1 MAIPLAIGAAFKAAS
16 VFDVLG
22 GPSVLSGLPSL
33 SSSSSATSYSSAT
46 QEVSQATGDFSPNFG
61 GSPAQL
67 ASASL
72 VPILIVGGLFIAG
85 LAFLKGGRK

>member
-1 MAIPLAIGAAFKAAS
+1 MAIPLAMAALGGE
-16 VFDVLG
+16 VFDLLS

-33 SSSSSATSYSSAT
+33 SGGDATATSVSSAT
-46 QEVSQATGDFSPNFG
+46 QTASQTIGDFSPNFG

-72 VPILIVGGLFIAG
+72 VPILIVGGLFIAA
-85 LAFLKGGRK
+85 LAFMKGGRK